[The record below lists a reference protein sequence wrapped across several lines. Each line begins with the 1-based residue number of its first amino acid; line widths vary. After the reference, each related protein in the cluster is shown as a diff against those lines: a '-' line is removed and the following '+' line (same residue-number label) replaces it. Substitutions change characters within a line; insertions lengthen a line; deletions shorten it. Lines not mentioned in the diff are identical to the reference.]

1 MVTYLIVLFVIV
13 AVLFGSSA
21 AGFLAIRVALWI
33 VVILAVLSFFGFG
46 VFYLRTPSGF
56 ASVGHMTAYFLA

>member
-1 MVTYLIVLFVIV
+1 MVMYLIILFVVV
-13 AVLFGSSA
+13 AVLFGSFA
-21 AGFLAIRVALWI
+21 AGFLALRVVLWI

-56 ASVGHMTAYFLA
+56 ASIPNIPAYLFA